1 MEEQMHRA
9 NQMKVEQVK
18 AKEKHDQEV
27 KQMKQ
32 TVKVAATDKDDS
44 LLSAGR
50 EPFPKSHIK
59 KGLVKSILS
68 LYRMHVVCQVYRN

>member
-18 AKEKHDQEV
+18 AKEKHNQDV

-32 TVKVAATDKDDS
+32 TVKVAASDKDDP
-44 LLSAGR
+44 LLSAER

-59 KGLVKSILS
+59 NGLV
-68 LYRMHVVCQVYRN
+68 

>member
-1 MEEQMHRA
+1 MHRA

-18 AKEKHDQEV
+18 AREKHDQEV

-32 TVKVAATDKDDS
+32 TVKVAASDKDDPM
-44 LLSAGR
+44 LTAAGR

-59 KGLVKSILS
+59 KGSV
-68 LYRMHVVCQVYRN
+68 